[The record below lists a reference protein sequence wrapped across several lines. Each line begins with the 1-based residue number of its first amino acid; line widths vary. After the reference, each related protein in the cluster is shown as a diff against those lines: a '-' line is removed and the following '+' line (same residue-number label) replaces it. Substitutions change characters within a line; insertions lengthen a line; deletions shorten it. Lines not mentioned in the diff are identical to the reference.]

1 MARLSKAQA
10 KAHQEA
16 CALLAN
22 DRMTFDEKW
31 QVYETWQESATHV
44 NNLAGAFFT
53 PIMLARDFSI
63 EVPKEG
69 CRIIDLCAGIG
80 ALSFMAYHHGTWG
93 EKPNEIVCVEKNPDY
108 VAAGRK
114 LLPEATWIEADIFD
128 LPADLGRFDVA
139 IANPPFGRLKRAG
152 RGPRYSGSSF
162 EYHVI
167 DIAADLARYG
177 VFIVPAESAPFRY
190 SGQQHYEERQTDG
203 YRRFAEQTGLS
214 LGANCGIDCSVYA
227 NEWHGVAP
235 KVEIVT
241 CDFERWSVKRAE
253 AAHGPLFAQGAA

>member
-16 CALLAN
+16 CALLAK
-22 DRMTFDEKW
+22 DVLTFDEKW

-53 PIMLARDFSI
+53 PI
-63 EVPKEG
+63 
-69 CRIIDLCAGIG
+69 
-80 ALSFMAYHHGTWG
+80 
-93 EKPNEIVCVEKNPDY
+93 
-108 VAAGRK
+108 
-114 LLPEATWIEADIFD
+114 
-128 LPADLGRFDVA
+128 VA
-139 IANPPFGRLKRAG
+139 IASPPFGNLKRAG
-152 RGPRYSGSSF
+152 KAPRYSGPSF

-177 VFIVPAESAPFRY
+177 AFIVPAGSAPFRY
-190 SGQQHYEERQTDG
+190 SGQQNYEPRQTDG
-203 YRRFAEQTGLS
+203 YKRFAEQTGLS

-227 NEWHGVAP
+227 DDWRGVAP

-241 CDFERWSVKRAE
+241 CEFEEWAAKRAA
-253 AAHGPLFAQGAA
+253 AAHGPLFAEVAA